1 MTTAAT
7 PKRAKSQEKI
17 PRASGGNNN
26 NKRTKTRNNKN
37 NHNNNK
43 VQHEVVFEERIYRGI
58 DTAAVA
64 RNDTALRNG
73 AGNNGGDA
81 TATATATVSLPVAVR
96 SCWPKLFPTM
106 SSAKKTIRK
115 GIVFVNHNTTN
126 TNTNTSASAKQ
137 NRPHTV
143 QNPSGGGGEM
153 NDSKGN
159 NNNNNNNNIHDDGQ
173 NPRKGKCDTF
183 VVVGD
188 GILRKLPSTN
198 DEFRNRGPTTNEIVA
213 RAIGGNLNV
222 AYLDRYLAVVV
233 KPHGMPVHKIVDRDG
248 GSGVAVHVAATAN
261 DNASDREDAR
271 GGDSSN
277 KSSISSKVVSMHE
290 LLLHCLPPLADDVVD
305 PLRRPAPIHR
315 LDRPTYGLLI
325 VARTKPSARFLSK
338 AFEERSGS
346 LVKRYRAIVY
356 GHLPGIVNGSVD
368 GDGDGD
374 FQGGGGTLVRS
385 SLSGKACLSE
395 YRIVKRLVVV
405 VPRRQVPP
413 SSNDGASSQASIE
426 PQTITVQ
433 AAASS
438 PQILLTLVDLVL
450 HTGRKHQLRR
460 HMASLGHPIVGD
472 ARYGS
477 GSNRNDEKALSI
489 ALSGCATTRSGSD
502 RDCLPPNSNID
513 TTPFVWVPLLLAA
526 VDITFPHPLGSSS
539 ESSSNSGSSSIIHP
553 SEDGQNNN
561 YVMATD
567 AVHSF
572 DASRGTLRVAIDM
585 PESMRNILRMNER
598 QLRR

>member
-43 VQHEVVFEERIYRGI
+43 VQHEVVFEERIYRGM
-58 DTAAVA
+58 DMDAAVA

-81 TATATATVSLPVAVR
+81 TATALPVALR

-115 GIVFVNHNTTN
+115 GIVFVNHNTN
-126 TNTNTSASAKQ
+126 TSAKQ

-143 QNPSGGGGEM
+143 QNYSSGGGGERI
-153 NDSKGN
+153 DSKGN
-159 NNNNNNNNIHDDGQ
+159 TNCHNNIHDDGRH
-173 NPRKGKCDTF
+173 PRKGKCDTV

-188 GILRKLPSTN
+188 GILRKLPRTN

-213 RAIGGNLNV
+213 RAIGGKLNV

-233 KPHGMPVHKIVDRDG
+233 KAHGMPVHKVADRDG
-248 GSGVAVHVAATAN
+248 GSGVAADDDD

-277 KSSISSKVVSMHE
+277 KSSIRSKVVSMHE
-290 LLLHCLPPLADDVVD
+290 LLLHCLPSVTDDVVD

-325 VARTKPSARFLSK
+325 VARTKPSARYLSK
-338 AFEERSGS
+338 AFEERSPS

-356 GHLPGIVNGSVD
+356 GHLPGIVKGSAD
-368 GDGDGD
+368 GDGDAD
-374 FQGGGGTLVRS
+374 FKGGGGTLVRS

-395 YRIVKRLVVV
+395 YHIVKRLVVV
-405 VPRRQVPP
+405 VPRQVPP
-413 SSNDGASSQASIE
+413 SSDGGASSQASIE
-426 PQTITVQ
+426 PQTSTIQ
-433 AAASS
+433 AAAAATASS
-438 PQILLTLVDLVL
+438 PQIFLTLVDLVL
-450 HTGRKHQLRR
+450 HTGRTHQLRR
-460 HMASLGHPIVGD
+460 HMASLGHSIVGD

-477 GSNRNDEKALSI
+477 NSNNNDEKGLSI
-489 ALSGCATTRSGSD
+489 ALLGCATTRSGSD
-502 RDCLPPNSNID
+502 HDRPPANSNSN
-513 TTPFVWVPLLLAA
+513 TTPFELVPLMLAA

-539 ESSSNSGSSSIIHP
+539 ESSPNSSSIHP
-553 SEDGQNNN
+553 SEDCQNN

-567 AVHSF
+567 SKHSF

-585 PESMRNILRMNER
+585 PESMRNILRISSSCDNV
-598 QLRR
+598 